1 MKLQG
6 GQKKKEEKR
15 LPAAPSLFRQ
25 ELIFSYLKLDINPNH
40 HHLAALT
47 DAEYKFFTAKVRNET
62 L

>member
-6 GQKKKEEKR
+6 GQKKREEN
-15 LPAAPSLFRQ
+15 PAAPSLFRQ
-25 ELIFSYLKLDINPNH
+25 EMIFSYLKLDINPNH
-40 HHLAALT
+40 HHLAALA